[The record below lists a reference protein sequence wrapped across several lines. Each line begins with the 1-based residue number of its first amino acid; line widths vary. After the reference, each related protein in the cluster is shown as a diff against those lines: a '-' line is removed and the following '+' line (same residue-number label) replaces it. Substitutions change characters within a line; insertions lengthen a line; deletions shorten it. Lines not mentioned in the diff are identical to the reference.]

1 MDDLIKHG
9 DKLLCLFG
17 RVGPN
22 ASEITWE
29 EETREVEIR
38 ITKNHD
44 NDNITVGIED
54 FNFIYPEDL
63 SSYVDKQYH
72 IFRLVNFYVKVYT
85 GNKYF
90 EDSLDKDDKNGYDIS
105 EEIKKKAPSVDSQ
118 GAILKDFI
126 SLLKSMDVKTVIFN
140 DGNSMDIK

>member
-9 DKLLCLFG
+9 DKLSCLFG

-44 NDNITVGIED
+44 NNNITVGIED
-54 FNFIYPEDL
+54 FNFIYPEDF
-63 SSYVDKQYH
+63 SEYVDKQYH
-72 IFRLVNFYVKVYT
+72 IFKLVNFYVKVYT
-85 GNKYF
+85 GDKYF
-90 EDSLDKDDKNGYDIS
+90 EKSLDKDEKSDYDIV
-105 EEIKKKAPSVDSQ
+105 EEINGKAPTADSQ
-118 GAILKDFI
+118 GAIIKDFI

>member
-29 EETREVEIR
+29 EETREIEIR
-38 ITKNHD
+38 ITRNHE
-44 NDNITVGIED
+44 NDNVTVGIED
-54 FNFIYPEDL
+54 FNFIYPEDC
-63 SSYVDKQYH
+63 SSYIDKQYH

-90 EDSLDKDDKNGYDIS
+90 EESLDKDEKSGYDLS
-105 EEIKKKAPSVDSQ
+105 EEIKKKAPTVDSQ
-118 GAILKDFI
+118 GAIIKDFI